1 MFRPFRSIVLG
12 AALICLGGTAAFA
25 VPNPNTHLNGTYMIL
40 NFDASPADDQI
51 TVTFDGAGSYSGTEI
66 KNTNGVSCRIE
77 RS

>member
-1 MFRPFRSIVLG
+1 
-12 AALICLGGTAAFA
+12 
-25 VPNPNTHLNGTYMIL
+25 MIL